1 MSTRISAYQEFVSLT
16 TLPNG
21 HGFPRAQV
29 IHEWVPGFSTP
40 EGAYLLAAQLSPY
53 IPGGDL
59 SDPVA
64 QMVANAASVVAV
76 AAATG
81 IPAAAVWLG
90 AALVR

>member
-1 MSTRISAYQEFVSLT
+1 MGTRVSAYQEFISLT

-29 IHEWVPGFSTP
+29 VYEWIPGFSTP
-40 EGAYLLAAQLSPY
+40 DGAVLMAQVAPYL
-53 IPGGDL
+53 PGGDL

-64 QMVANAASVVAV
+64 QLVANAAGALAV

-81 IPAAAVWLG
+81 IPAAAVWVG

>member
-1 MSTRISAYQEFVSLT
+1 MGARVSAYQDFISLT

-29 IHEWVPGFSTP
+29 IHEWVPGLTTP
-40 EGAYLLAAQLSPY
+40 EGAVLFAAQVAPY

-64 QMVANAASVVAV
+64 QMVANAAGALAV

-81 IPAAAVWLG
+81 IPAAAVWVG
-90 AALVR
+90 ATLVR